1 MLTHLRNFNVTF
13 LIFHI
18 INLQLYIRF
27 YKVDK
32 NEGALGKRLHE
43 AIIVQPTKGYFMQGA
58 VHLFIGDR
66 TTSYAITNMPTR
78 FVHMIYKMMRG
89 LYRLLSISSCVQNH
103 KHLLPALFAFVSIW
117 YCDEA

>member
-1 MLTHLRNFNVTF
+1 MN
-13 LIFHI
+13 
-18 INLQLYIRF
+18 
-27 YKVDK
+27 K

-43 AIIVQPTKGYFMQGA
+43 AIVQPTKRYFMQGT

-66 TTSYAITNMPTR
+66 TTSYEITNVPTI

-89 LYRLLSISSCVQNH
+89 LYQLLPISSCVQNH
-103 KHLLPALFAFVSIW
+103 KHLLPALFTFVSIW